1 MAAWI
6 DALLRVAATA
16 EPTHLSRF
24 VPTPDIEGR
33 ESAILLLFSER
44 AHGLELLL
52 IERAAAMRSHPGQPA
67 FPGGAIDPEDAD
79 AVAAALR
86 EAREE
91 IGLDAA
97 EVEVLA
103 TLPKLYLPTSGFL
116 VTPVVAHW
124 HTPGHVHVANPDEV
138 AAVVHVP
145 VADLV
150 NPENRVRV
158 RHPSGFVGPA
168 FLVGGLTVWGFTGG
182 LIARLLEL
190 LDWAEPWDDR
200 RVIDLPEA
208 QL

>member
-1 MAAWI
+1 MSAWI

-52 IERAAAMRSHPGQPA
+52 IERAAAMRSHAGQPA

-97 EVEVLA
+97 EVGADVWLGPPCLLRGFPADAGNPRSRHIVLYSPAHHSGPRSRTLLRAA
-103 TLPKLYLPTSGFL
+103 TRP
-116 VTPVVAHW
+116 
-124 HTPGHVHVANPDEV
+124 
-138 AAVVHVP
+138 
-145 VADLV
+145 
-150 NPENRVRV
+150 
-158 RHPSGFVGPA
+158 
-168 FLVGGLTVWGFTGG
+168 
-182 LIARLLEL
+182 LI
-190 LDWAEPWDDR
+190 
-200 RVIDLPEA
+200 
-208 QL
+208 